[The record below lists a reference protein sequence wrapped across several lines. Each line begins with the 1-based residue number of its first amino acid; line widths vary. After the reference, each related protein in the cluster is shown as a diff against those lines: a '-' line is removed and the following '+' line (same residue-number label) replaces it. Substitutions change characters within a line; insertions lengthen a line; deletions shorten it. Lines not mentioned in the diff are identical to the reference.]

1 MAKYFVYPLGG
12 QSPAYA
18 LASGEIANTAGLP
31 FTANASV
38 TNHIRLTD
46 DSITSAASFQA
57 QWDAVRFDKGGAAT
71 NSVTA
76 IAFHCSAADASN
88 GIRFSTSASTDNSE
102 TDIRYTLSA
111 VDKGWNVKSD
121 ITASGTDRYWYAVA
135 HEGTLSVVTEI
146 IIGVKL
152 DLTNVILGGSEG
164 VNYGNDVMISSGG
177 NEFSNQRHGAKKFWN
192 LKLRHVSSTVKSNL
206 ETMREAVDGSHHN
219 FIYYDDN
226 VYNYV
231 SMSDDSL
238 RFKEIAFGVYDT
250 SIKLTE
256 VL

>member
-1 MAKYFVYPLGG
+1 MAKYFVYPLSG
-12 QSPAYA
+12 QSPTYAISSGSIPDGGGAYT
-18 LASGEIANTAGLP
+18 SN
-31 FTANASV
+31 SSKV
-38 TNHIRLTD
+38 TNTERLTD
-46 DSITSAASFQA
+46 DSLDSAANFTEQHA
-57 QWDAVRFDKGGAAT
+57 TIRVDKGAAAVNTLDAMYYYSTAANSNGFRFYT
-71 NSVTA
+71 NSANDDSSNSGYTGTTTLKGWNTEEL
-76 IAFHCSAADASN
+76 SDASN
-88 GIRFSTSASTDNSE
+88 SE
-102 TDIRYTLSA
+102 
-111 VDKGWNVKSD
+111 
-121 ITASGTDRYWYAVA
+121 RYWYMSAYEGAVTTIT
-135 HEGTLSVVTEI
+135 EVVL
-146 IIGVKL
+146 GVKL